1 MRKNWDKKDKDRGR
15 GYKILVIILDTHV
28 IKLRSQSTLQ
38 ILEEGT

>member
-1 MRKNWDKKDKDRGR
+1 MRKNWDKKGNDRG
-15 GYKILVIILDTHV
+15 GDKILVIILDKNV